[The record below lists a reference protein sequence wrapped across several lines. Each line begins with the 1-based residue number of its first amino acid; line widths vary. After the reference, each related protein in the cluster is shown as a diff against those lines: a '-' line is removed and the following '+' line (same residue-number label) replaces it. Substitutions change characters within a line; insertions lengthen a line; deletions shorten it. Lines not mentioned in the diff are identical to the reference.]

1 MAFKIATNVAS
12 LNTQRWL
19 GVAGAGMSKSLE
31 KLSSGYKINRAAD
44 DAAGIAIALKLN
56 VKAAGIA
63 KSVDSANQAI
73 AMLQTAEGGIEQ
85 IANILVRLKE
95 LATQSASD
103 NNSSDRAALN
113 GEKLKLEGEIDK
125 IVNTTLYG
133 ATALLKGS
141 STGTFGTSL
150 TVTNGFSSI
159 DVSGAS
165 ASSVAYTLTVTS
177 ATSMSIASTVGS
189 SVTTQTVTTAAPTGL
204 NTNTYSFNNGIR
216 VTINANFGTATSS
229 NNLIT
234 VTAGTS
240 SFDFQLGTDNTADN
254 RITVSMANFS
264 VAVSGNPL
272 AGLGGS
278 TTIAD
283 KSSAQSYMTLVDT
296 AIGLLNTERGAVG
309 ASQNQVEYHVANLN
323 SMYENTK
330 AAESTIK
337 DADFAKEMADFTKFQ
352 IMNQSGVAMLAQAN
366 QLPQMILSLMK

>member
-31 KLSSGYKINRAAD
+31 KLSSGFKINKAAD

-56 VKAAGIA
+56 VKAASIS
-63 KSVDSANQAI
+63 KSIDSGNQAV

-85 IANILVRLKE
+85 IANILIRLKE

-103 NNSSDRAALN
+103 NNSTDRAALQ
-113 GEKLKLEGEIDK
+113 GEKTKLEGEIDK
-125 IVNTTLYG
+125 IVNTTMYG

-150 TVTNGFSSI
+150 TVTNGFSNI
-159 DVSGAS
+159 DVSAAS
-165 ASSVAYTLTVTS
+165 ASAVAYTLTVTS

-189 SVTTQTVTTAAPTGL
+189 SVTTQTITTAAPTGL
-204 NTNTYSFNNGIR
+204 NTNTYSFSNGIK
-216 VTINANFGTATSS
+216 VTINANFGTATAS

-234 VTAGTS
+234 VTAGAS
-240 SFDFQLGTDNTADN
+240 SFDFQVGTDNSADN
-254 RITVSMANFS
+254 RITVSMANFG
-264 VAVSGNPL
+264 VAVAGNPL
-272 AGLGGS
+272 AGLGGA

-283 KSSAQSYMTLVDT
+283 KTSAQSYMTLVDT
-296 AIGLLNTERGAVG
+296 AIGLLNTERGTVG
-309 ASQNQVEYHVANLN
+309 ASQNQIDYHVANLN

-366 QLPQMILSLMK
+366 QLPQMILSLLK